1 MPPVHARALKR
12 AAELLGGI
20 EPFARHVGVP
30 AHELVAWMN
39 GEGMPPLGVFLK
51 AVDIISERQAADLG
65 AASESALGAQAS
77 ADAQASE
84 SLPHFGDGRLRMLV
98 IDDHPEIRYIAGK
111 RLREMGHIVYE
122 AADGA
127 TGLQLARAH
136 RPDVILVD
144 IVLPDMQGYDVARE
158 LRTEFGR
165 TALIAAVTAF
175 RELEPGASLE
185 AGFDQHFHSPIEPA
199 ALQSWLGGTLA
210 DA

>member
-20 EPFARHVGVP
+20 EHFAKHVGMP
-30 AHELVAWMN
+30 AHDLVGWMN
-39 GEGMPPLGVFLK
+39 GEGTPPLGVFLK
-51 AVDIISERQAADLG
+51 AVDIISEHQGAGLG
-65 AASESALGAQAS
+65 VASGAGAGAQAS
-77 ADAQASE
+77 E
-84 SLPHFGDGRLRMLV
+84 TLPQFGDGRLRMLV

-111 RLREMGHIVYE
+111 RLRELGHVVYE

-144 IVLPDMQGYDVARE
+144 IVLPDMQGYEVARQ
-158 LRTEFGR
+158 LRIEFGR

-175 RELEPGASLE
+175 TELDRGKSLE
-185 AGFDQHFHSPIEPA
+185 AGFDQHFHSPIEAA
-199 ALQSWLGGTLA
+199 ALQSWLGGTQA